1 MSDAGWQF
9 THSDEIRF
17 ADLDTQRHLNNVAFL
32 VFLESARV
40 AYVSSVGSA
49 YDPGL
54 RGDVGF
60 MVAEVKIT
68 YRSPGSYGERIDT
81 LLRPTTLGRSSF
93 RCEFEMRVGERVLA
107 DGYSVMVAYDNAAGR
122 AVPIPDLLR
131 ERLLADGAQQ
141 R

>member
-1 MSDAGWQF
+1 MSDAGWRF
-9 THSDEIRF
+9 TYSDEIRF

-54 RGDVGF
+54 PGEVGF
-60 MVAEVKIT
+60 MVAEIKIT

-81 LLRPTTLGRSSF
+81 LLRPTTVGRSSF
-93 RCEFEMRVGERVLA
+93 GCDFEMRVGERVLA
-107 DGYSVMVAYDNAAGR
+107 HGYSVMVAYDNAAGR

>member
-1 MSDAGWQF
+1 MSDDGWRF
-9 THSDEIRF
+9 TYSDEIRF

-40 AYVSSVGSA
+40 AYVSSVGPA
-49 YDPGL
+49 YDPGVQSEL
-54 RGDVGF
+54 GF
-60 MVAEVKIT
+60 MVAEVKIA
-68 YRSPGSYGERIDT
+68 YRSPGRYGERIDT

-93 RCEFEMRVGERVLA
+93 RCEFELRVGERVLA

-122 AVPIPDLLR
+122 SVPIPDLLR
-131 ERLLADGAQQ
+131 ERLVADGAQQ